1 MILRTSAPS
10 KTTSKAGLC
19 NYKGLSQQLAPGADF
34 LEDNF
39 SMDWGVGWFQD
50 DSGAFYLLY
59 AAADLTGGGAQAVMR
74 ATGAAVNIDEASPAC
89 RSPPA
94 VQPGS

>member
-1 MILRTSAPS
+1 M
-10 KTTSKAGLC
+10 
-19 NYKGLSQQLAPGADF
+19 
-34 LEDNF
+34 
-39 SMDWGVGWFQD
+39 GWFQD